1 MPAATVTATGPIS
14 LPYFKMAQLL
24 SQCPT
29 FQTAMSVGSEALAL
43 ALIDYPEWDTDNS
56 DSPASPQFDGPAV
69 PGCIVTKFGGV
80 GRDFE
85 LRRGGI
91 SEGDIQVEFRMPL
104 QSGYGTSS
112 KDQLISFGNT
122 IGVILDELWS
132 RSAIQVDD
140 AQNIEVL
147 EPVTELN
154 PPQQTNPD
162 EECDSTGKAYLIASY
177 NIPWRL

>member
-1 MPAATVTATGPIS
+1 MPAATVAATGPIS
-14 LPYFKMAQLL
+14 LAYYKMAQLL

-56 DSPASPQFDGPAV
+56 DAPSGSEFNGPAV

-91 SEGDIQVEFRMPL
+91 SQGDLQIQFRMPL
-104 QSGYGTSS
+104 QSAYSANV

-122 IGVILDELWS
+122 IGAIFDELWA
-132 RSAIQVDD
+132 RSAIQVDSS
-140 AQNIEVL
+140 QNIEIE
-147 EPVTELN
+147 EPVTELE
-154 PPQQTNPD
+154 PPQQTDPD
-162 EECDSTGKAYLIASY
+162 EECDINGNAYLIASY